1 VTLVVSPPNTAS
13 AISGSVAS
21 NYVSVLPIV
30 LPLAAGATYRLEILY
45 TVNHFGS
52 ATMYRSDDMWT
63 AWETVSASF
72 SSSRSTGT
80 IVTGRGGT
88 YVIQTQTNWG
98 AVIGITLGV
107 MTVIAIVVVVLYRK
121 YRKPL
126 SSTEKMVGKE
136 IQISMTSTGPVA
148 ARAAKGGTA
157 TVVRLG
163 PTIK

>member
-1 VTLVVSPPNTAS
+1 VSPPNTPS

-21 NYVSVLPIV
+21 NYVSVLPII
-30 LPLAAGATYRLEILY
+30 LPLAQGATYKLEILY

-52 ATMYRSDDMWT
+52 ATMYRSDDMWS
-63 AWETVSASF
+63 AWQTVSATF
-72 SSSRSTGT
+72 SSSSSTGT

-88 YVIQTQTNWG
+88 YVIQTETNWG

-107 MTVIAIVVVVLYRK
+107 MVVVAAVVIFLYRK

-126 SSTEKMVGKE
+126 SSTEKIVGKE
-136 IQISMTSTGPVA
+136 LQISVTTTGNVP
-148 ARAAKGGTA
+148 ARSAKAGTA

-163 PTIK
+163 GPPAK